1 MATGT
6 TGGWAER
13 LLDARLRLAERAQK
27 GSLDDVLTF
36 ALDEAERLTGGT
48 VGFFHFL
55 DNDGVTLSLQSWST
69 NTIARMCSAEG
80 KGQHYPLDRAGVW
93 VDCVRLDRPV
103 IHNDYASLAERRGL
117 PPGHAPI
124 VRELLVP
131 VRRGGRIVAILGTG
145 NKPTPYDDQDLEAVS
160 LLANLAWDVV
170 LHKRADEALEQQKRD
185 LAKAQAVAHVGS
197 WQLDLRENRLTWSDE
212 VYRIF
217 GREPGAFDATLEA
230 FTECIH
236 PEDRERVLS
245 SYRRALATGERYEL
259 VHRVVRPDGEVRVVR
274 ERSEEIRDERGEAIR
289 SLGTVLDLT
298 ELAAAQEELRALN
311 ASLEE
316 RVRERTAELE
326 ASHAELAR
334 MNEQKNR
341 LLGMAAHDLRN
352 PLTAVQAFAEL
363 LEANTLG
370 PLAPRQREVVGRI
383 RAASG
388 HMLTLVNDLLDLSK
402 IEAGRLELRRVPQDL
417 VAVTRE
423 AVATCQLL
431 ASPKRITIELV
442 ADDAI
447 PSVSLDRTRID
458 QVLSNLIG
466 NAVKFSYPGS
476 SVEVSVQ
483 RRDAEAQLCVRDR
496 GRGIAPARVSS
507 LFRAFSTDGA
517 PGTGGERSTGLG
529 LAIARRMVE
538 AHGGRIWVTSEPGAG
553 SCFYVALPIDDDRGG
568 SRSPAV

>member
-1 MATGT
+1 MATGMGT
-6 TGGWAER
+6 RAEL
-13 LLDARLRLAERAQK
+13 LLDARLRLAERAQQ
-27 GSLDDVLTF
+27 GLLDEVLRL

-48 VGFFHFL
+48 IGFFHFL
-55 DNDGVTLSLQSWST
+55 SDDGQTLSLQSWSS
-69 NTIARMCSAEG
+69 NTVAKMCSAEG
-80 KGQHYPLDRAGVW
+80 KGQHYPLARAGVW

-103 IHNDYASLAERRGL
+103 IQNDYEGLAHRRGL

-145 NKPTPYDDQDLEAVS
+145 NKPTDYDEQDLEAVS

-197 WQLDLRENRLTWSDE
+197 WQLDLSENRLTWSDE

-236 PEDRERVLS
+236 PEDRERVLA
-245 SYRRALATGERYEL
+245 SYRQALATGECYEL

-289 SLGTVLDLT
+289 SHGTVLDIT

-363 LEANTLG
+363 LEADTLG
-370 PLAPRQREVVGRI
+370 SLAPRQREVVKRI
-383 RAASG
+383 RAASH
-388 HMLTLVNDLLDLSK
+388 HMRTLVNDLLDLSK
-402 IEAGRLELRRVPQDL
+402 IEAGRLELRRAPQDL

-431 ASPKRITIELV
+431 ASPKQITVELV
-442 ADDAI
+442 AADEI
-447 PSVSLDRTRID
+447 PAVHLDRTRIE

-466 NAVKFSYPGS
+466 NAIKFSHPGS

-483 RRDAEAQLCVRDR
+483 RRGGEAQLCVRDR
-496 GRGIAPARVSS
+496 GRGIAPERLGT
-507 LFRAFSTDGA
+507 LFRDFATDGR
-517 PGTGGERSTGLG
+517 PGTGGERATGLG

-538 AHGGRIWVTSEPGAG
+538 AHGGRIWVTSGPGAG
-553 SCFYVALPIDDDRGG
+553 SCFCVALPIDDGGG
-568 SRSPAV
+568 SRSPAA